1 MVTAFVPKEVRPGET
16 RVAATPE
23 TARRLT
29 QSGVSVEVE
38 RGAGEGAWI
47 PDASFEA
54 AGAKLAG
61 ADAWPRAELVLK
73 VQPPTEEEVARLREG
88 AVLVSFLLPG
98 TNERILAA
106 LRGRG
111 VHALAMDQIPR
122 ITRAQSMDALSSQA
136 TIAGYKAVVLG
147 AAHLAKL
154 CPLLMTAAGTIA
166 PARAV
171 VFGAGVAGLQAIA
184 TARRLGCLVE
194 ATDIRRAAKE
204 QVESLGA
211 RFIDVPGAEDMETA
225 GGYAKEVGED
235 FLRRQRE
242 EVAKRVAEADLV
254 ITTALVPGRPA
265 PKLVSEAMVRSMR
278 PGSVIVDLA
287 VESGGNCEL
296 TSPGEVVVRHG
307 VTLVGTSNLPA
318 TVPLHASELY
328 AKNVLNLVKL
338 FVDKEG
344 RMATDFE
351 DEILAGCLVTRE
363 RGRAAAGGA

>member
-1 MVTAFVPKEVRPGET
+1 
-16 RVAATPE
+16 
-23 TARRLT
+23 
-29 QSGVSVEVE
+29 
-38 RGAGEGAWI
+38 
-47 PDASFEA
+47 
-54 AGAKLAG
+54 
-61 ADAWPRAELVLK
+61 
-73 VQPPTEEEVARLREG
+73 
-88 AVLVSFLLPG
+88 
-98 TNERILAA
+98 
-106 LRGRG
+106 
-111 VHALAMDQIPR
+111 
-122 ITRAQSMDALSSQA
+122 
-136 TIAGYKAVVLG
+136 
-147 AAHLAKL
+147 
-154 CPLLMTAAGTIA
+154 
-166 PARAV
+166 
-171 VFGAGVAGLQAIA
+171 
-184 TARRLGCLVE
+184 
-194 ATDIRRAAKE
+194 
-204 QVESLGA
+204 
-211 RFIDVPGAEDMETA
+211 META

-363 RGRAAAGGA
+363 RGRAAAGEARAT